1 MVLALNLKFL
11 SELILHIET
20 ATKTCSVA
28 LSESGVLLDSLDKQ
42 AAEYIHGEYLT
53 IFIDELLQGCN
64 KSLKDLDAIS
74 ISIGPG
80 SYTGLRIGLA
90 VAKGL
95 CFGLKI
101 PLISVETLDSLLSS
115 GKKVHPHE
123 NLCAVLD
130 ARRMEVYS
138 KLISLEGTT
147 LSNTEATVVDESTFK
162 NHEPFVFF
170 GDGAAK
176 LMEVWSG
183 RDVLINN
190 DIKLSATGQLHI
202 SINKFRSKEF
212 EDLAYS
218 KPMYI
223 KEFKV
228 G

>member
-1 MVLALNLKFL
+1 M
-11 SELILHIET
+11 SD
-20 ATKTCSVA
+20 
-28 LSESGVLLDSLDKQ
+28 SGTLLDSLDKEPS
-42 AAEYIHGEYLT
+42 EYIHGEYLT
-53 IFIDELLQGCN
+53 LFIEELLQNGN
-64 KSLKDLDAIS
+64 KTFQDLDAIS
-74 ISIGPG
+74 VSIGPG

-101 PLISVETLDSLLSS
+101 PLITVETLDSLLAL
-115 GKKVHPHE
+115 GRKVHPDQ

-138 KLISLEGTT
+138 KIISSEETVV
-147 LSNTEATVVDESTFK
+147 SDTEATIIDESTFTDF
-162 NHEPFVFF
+162 EPFVCF

-176 LMEVWSG
+176 LSEIWSG
-183 RDVLINN
+183 RDITINN
-190 DIKLSATGQLHI
+190 DIKLSAAGQLNV
-202 SINKFRSKEF
+202 SIAKFRSNNF
-212 EDLAYS
+212 EDLAYI

>member
-1 MVLALNLKFL
+1 MLVLNLKFL

-20 ATKTCSVA
+20 ATKICSVA
-28 LSESGVLLDSLDKQ
+28 LSDSGVLLDSLEKQ
-42 AAEYIHGEYLT
+42 PSEYIHGEYLT
-53 IFIDELLQGCN
+53 IFIDELLQSCN

-74 ISIGPG
+74 VSIGPG

-101 PLISVETLDSLLSS
+101 PLISVETLDSLLAL
-115 GKKVHPHE
+115 GKKVQPNI

-138 KLISLEGTT
+138 KIISSEETVV
-147 LSNTEATVVDESTFK
+147 SDTEATIIDESTFTDF
-162 NHEPFVFF
+162 EPFVCF

-176 LMEVWSG
+176 LSEIWSG
-183 RDVLINN
+183 RDITINN
-190 DIKLSATGQLHI
+190 DIKLIAAGQLNV
-202 SINKFRSKEF
+202 SIAKFRNNNF
-212 EDLAYS
+212 EDLAYT

>member
-1 MVLALNLKFL
+1 M
-11 SELILHIET
+11 SD
-20 ATKTCSVA
+20 
-28 LSESGVLLDSLDKQ
+28 SGTLLDSLDKEPS
-42 AAEYIHGEYLT
+42 EYIHGEYLT
-53 IFIDELLQGCN
+53 LFIEELLQNGN
-64 KSLKDLDAIS
+64 KTFQDLDAIS
-74 ISIGPG
+74 VSIGPG

-101 PLISVETLDSLLSS
+101 PLITVETLDSLLAL
-115 GKKVHPHE
+115 GRKVHPDQ

-138 KLISLEGTT
+138 KIISSEETVV
-147 LSNTEATVVDESTFK
+147 SDTEATIIDESTFTDF
-162 NHEPFVFF
+162 EPFVCF

-176 LMEVWSG
+176 LSEIWSG
-183 RDVLINN
+183 RDITINN
-190 DIKLSATGQLHI
+190 DIKLIAAGQLNV
-202 SINKFRSKEF
+202 SIAKFRNNNF
-212 EDLAYS
+212 EDLAYT

>member
-1 MVLALNLKFL
+1 MRFL

-20 ATKTCSVA
+20 ATKICSVA
-28 LSESGVLLDSLDKQ
+28 LSDSGTLLDSLDKESS
-42 AAEYIHGEYLT
+42 EYIHGEYLT
-53 IFIDELLQGCN
+53 LFIEELLQNGN
-64 KSLKDLDAIS
+64 KTFQDLDAIS
-74 ISIGPG
+74 VSIGPG

-101 PLISVETLDSLLSS
+101 PLITVETLDSLLAL
-115 GKKVHPHE
+115 GRKVHPDQ

-138 KLISLEGTT
+138 KIISSEETVV
-147 LSNTEATVVDESTFK
+147 SDTEATIIDESTFTDF
-162 NHEPFVFF
+162 EPFVCF

-176 LMEVWSG
+176 LSEIWSG
-183 RDVLINN
+183 RDITINN
-190 DIKLSATGQLHI
+190 DIKLIAAGQLNV
-202 SINKFRSKEF
+202 SIAKFRNNNF
-212 EDLAYS
+212 EDLAYT

>member
-1 MVLALNLKFL
+1 LF
-11 SELILHIET
+11 IE
-20 ATKTCSVA
+20 
-28 LSESGVLLDSLDKQ
+28 
-42 AAEYIHGEYLT
+42 
-53 IFIDELLQGCN
+53 ELLQNGN
-64 KSLKDLDAIS
+64 KTFQDLDAIS
-74 ISIGPG
+74 VSIGPG

-101 PLISVETLDSLLSS
+101 PLITVETLDSLLAL
-115 GKKVHPHE
+115 GREVQPDQ

-138 KLISLEGTT
+138 KIISSEETVM
-147 LSNTEATVVDESTFK
+147 SDTEATIIDESTFTDF
-162 NHEPFVFF
+162 EPFVCF

-176 LMEVWSG
+176 LSEIWSG
-183 RDVLINN
+183 RDITINN
-190 DIKLSATGQLHI
+190 DIKLSAAGQLNV
-202 SINKFRSKEF
+202 SIAKFRNNNF
-212 EDLAYS
+212 EDLAYT

>member
-1 MVLALNLKFL
+1 MLVLNLRFL

-20 ATKTCSVA
+20 ATKICSVA
-28 LSESGVLLDSLDKQ
+28 LSDSGTLLDSLDKEPS
-42 AAEYIHGEYLT
+42 EYIHGEYLT
-53 IFIDELLQGCN
+53 IFINELLQDCN

-74 ISIGPG
+74 VSIGPG

-101 PLISVETLDSLLSS
+101 PLITVETLDSLLAL
-115 GKKVHPHE
+115 GRIVQPDQ

-138 KLISLEGTT
+138 KIISSEETVM
-147 LSNTEATVVDESTFK
+147 SDTEATIIDESTFADF
-162 NHEPFVFF
+162 EPFVCF

-176 LMEVWSG
+176 LSGIWAG
-183 RDVLINN
+183 RDVTINN
-190 DIKLSATGQLHI
+190 DIKLSAKGQLNI
-202 SINKFRSKEF
+202 SISKFRNSDF
-212 EDLAYS
+212 EDLAYT
-218 KPMYI
+218 KPLYI

>member
-1 MVLALNLKFL
+1 M

-20 ATKTCSVA
+20 ATKICSVA
-28 LSESGVLLDSLDKQ
+28 LSDSGTLLDSLDKEPS
-42 AAEYIHGEYLT
+42 EYIHGEYLT
-53 IFIDELLQGCN
+53 LFIEELLQNGN
-64 KSLKDLDAIS
+64 KTFQDLDAIS
-74 ISIGPG
+74 VSIGPG

-101 PLISVETLDSLLSS
+101 PLITVETLDSLLAL
-115 GKKVHPHE
+115 GRKVHPDQ

-138 KLISLEGTT
+138 KIISSEETVV
-147 LSNTEATVVDESTFK
+147 SDTEATIIDESTFTDF
-162 NHEPFVFF
+162 EPFVCF

-176 LMEVWSG
+176 LSEIWSG
-183 RDVLINN
+183 RDITINN
-190 DIKLSATGQLHI
+190 DIKLIAAGQLNV
-202 SINKFRSKEF
+202 SIAKFRNNNF
-212 EDLAYS
+212 EDLAYT

>member
-1 MVLALNLKFL
+1 M

-20 ATKTCSVA
+20 ATKICSVA
-28 LSESGVLLDSLDKQ
+28 LSDSGTLLDSLDKEPS
-42 AAEYIHGEYLT
+42 EYIHGEYLT
-53 IFIDELLQGCN
+53 LFIEELLQNGN
-64 KSLKDLDAIS
+64 KTFQDLDAIS
-74 ISIGPG
+74 VSIGPG

-101 PLISVETLDSLLSS
+101 PLITVETLDSLLAL
-115 GKKVHPHE
+115 GRKVHPDQ

-138 KLISLEGTT
+138 KIISSEETVV
-147 LSNTEATVVDESTFK
+147 SDTEATIIDESTFTDF
-162 NHEPFVFF
+162 EPFICF

-176 LMEVWSG
+176 LSEIWSG
-183 RDVLINN
+183 RDITINN
-190 DIKLSATGQLHI
+190 DIKLIAAGQLNV
-202 SINKFRSKEF
+202 SIAKFRNNNF
-212 EDLAYS
+212 EDLAYT